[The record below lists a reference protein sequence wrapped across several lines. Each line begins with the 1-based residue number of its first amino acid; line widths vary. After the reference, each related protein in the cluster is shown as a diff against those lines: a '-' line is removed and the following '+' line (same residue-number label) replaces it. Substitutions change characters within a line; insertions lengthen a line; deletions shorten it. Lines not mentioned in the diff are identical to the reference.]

1 MRTVMLA
8 LLRRRPAFRTLWLA
22 GCTSLV
28 GDWLSLVAVAL
39 LVIDRG
45 GGPLALAFT
54 FMAHALPAAIASPVA
69 GAIADRWDRRRV
81 LVGADVVL
89 GVITVAMAAAAA
101 LGWVPIVVVLLFVR
115 SGVSAVVPPAEAAAL
130 PSIVEKSELMSA
142 NTLLAATWSTAYIAG
157 MALGGALALLGPTT
171 AIALDAAS
179 FGVAAILHGLLP
191 SLPPVQKNTLGPL
204 AALLRVPAD
213 TRDAFR
219 AAMSDR
225 VLARTVFAKT
235 PVALAAGAG
244 WIALNLIGTKESPFG
259 SPAVSFGV
267 LQAIRGAG
275 TGIGPIVA
283 RRLQNSNIA
292 VVPLMLLAY
301 GMAFSGVASLGWVRG
316 AVVLSIASFVWG
328 MGSGANWVMS
338 STQLQTLAPPAVIGR
353 LAAFDELLVTTGM
366 VASAYGG
373 AFVASRHDERTGVLF
388 GIAGPIA
395 AIVLFTLTRA
405 SRT

>member
-1 MRTVMLA
+1 MLD

-22 GCTSLV
+22 GCVSLV

-39 LVIDRG
+39 LAIDRG
-45 GGPLALAFT
+45 GGPLALAFV
-54 FMAHALPAAIASPVA
+54 FMAHALPAAFASPVA
-69 GAIADRWDRRRV
+69 GAIADRWDRKRV
-81 LVGADVVL
+81 LVAADVTL
-89 GVITVAMAAAAA
+89 GLITCGMAGAAA
-101 LGWVPIVVVLLFVR
+101 LGWVTTVSVLLFFR
-115 SGVSAVVPPAEAAAL
+115 SAVSAIVPPAEAAAL
-130 PSIVEKSELMSA
+130 PRIVEKSELMSA

-157 MALGGALALLGPTT
+157 MALGGVLALLGPTT

-179 FGVAAILHGLLP
+179 FGIAAGVHALLP
-191 SLPPVQKNTLGPL
+191 AIPPVEKSTLGPL
-204 AALLRVPAD
+204 AALARVPAD

-219 AAMSDR
+219 AAFADR

-244 WIALNLIGTKESPFG
+244 WIALNLIGSKESPFG

-283 RRLQNSNIA
+283 RKLQNANIA
-292 VVPLMLLAY
+292 VVPLLLLAY
-301 GMAFSGVASLGWVRG
+301 AMAFVGVASLGWVSG
-316 AVVLSIASFVWG
+316 AIVLSLASFVWG

-338 STQLQTLAPPAVIGR
+338 STQLQTLAPPSVLGR
-353 LAAFDELLVTTGM
+353 LAAFDELLVTVSM

-373 AFVASRHDERTGVLF
+373 AILASHRDVRWGVLAA
-388 GIAGPIA
+388 IAGPVA
-395 AIVLFTLTRA
+395 AVVLFMLTRKKPA
-405 SRT
+405 